1 MPSQQLEDRGDELIW
16 HRPAGCLA
24 RGKDINWERKNNF
37 KKKDI
42 KNSAKQIILRVFS
55 LSENKTRQLLSY
67 FVDLFHSRFHLH
79 AMDHPRGE
87 SGKPIFLQIIWTI
100 IMGERVQKGCTIDV
114 QKLLFCQGCPGV
126 VHNCIIFLCSLDVGN
141 R

>member
-1 MPSQQLEDRGDELIW
+1 MASARRLFGSRKRHKLGTEEQL
-16 HRPAGCLA
+16 
-24 RGKDINWERKNNF
+24 
-37 KKKDI
+37 KKKEI

-67 FVDLFHSRFHLH
+67 FVDLLHSRFHLH

-100 IMGERVQKGCTIDV
+100 IMGERVQKGCTINV
-114 QKLLFCQGCPGV
+114 HKLLFCPGVLSGVFMAVLGCPGV
-126 VHNCIIFLCSLDVGN
+126 IHNCTIFLCSLDVGN